1 VSGPV
6 RQLAFTVAPV
16 AGGGDDVDGSRPDWG
31 TPFRERVQAR
41 SGEPA

>member
-6 RQLAFTVAPV
+6 RQLASTLALV
-16 AGGGDDVDGSRPDWG
+16 AGGGGVDGSRPDWG
-31 TPFRERVQAR
+31 TLFRERVQAR